1 MFGIKLFYVRM
12 LILQPTTSV
21 GFLFKGANMP
31 KDLTVT
37 ALAMWGLFALGVIVG
52 TCYCYYSDNHIDEKL
67 GGSKGKIKLSAAIIS
82 GVFLSLLSIKVAKMD
97 IPGIELAAVAAF
109 LAASGQTVVATLV
122 ALLPEMM
129 SKKLRGAMGIKEEDV
144 Q

>member
-1 MFGIKLFYVRM
+1 
-12 LILQPTTSV
+12 
-21 GFLFKGANMP
+21 MP

-67 GGSKGKIKLSAAIIS
+67 GVSKGKVKLSAAIIS
-82 GVFLSLLSIKVAKMD
+82 GVFLS
-97 IPGIELAAVAAF
+97 
-109 LAASGQTVVATLV
+109 
-122 ALLPEMM
+122 LLPEMM

>member
-1 MFGIKLFYVRM
+1 
-12 LILQPTTSV
+12 
-21 GFLFKGANMP
+21 MP
-31 KDLTVT
+31 QNLTVT
-37 ALAMWGLFALGVIVG
+37 ALAMWGLFTLGVIVG
-52 TCYCYYSDNHIDEKL
+52 TCYCYYSDNHIDDKL
-67 GGSKGKIKLSAAIIS
+67 GVSKGKVKLSAAIIS

-97 IPGIELAAVAAF
+97 IPGIELAAVSAF
-109 LAASGQTVVATLV
+109 LAASGQTVMATLV

>member
-1 MFGIKLFYVRM
+1 
-12 LILQPTTSV
+12 
-21 GFLFKGANMP
+21 MP

-37 ALAMWGLFALGVIVG
+37 ALAMWGLFVLGVIVG

-67 GGSKGKIKLSAAIIS
+67 GVSKGKVKLSAAIIS

-97 IPGIELAAVAAF
+97 IPGIELAAAAAF
-109 LAASGQTVVATLV
+109 LAASGQTLVATLV

-129 SKKLRGAMGIKEEDV
+129 SKKLRSAIGIKEEDA